1 MILIDTSV
9 FATSDL
15 MTTERFKKDE
25 TAKEWTFCEKCELIV
40 PPRSWHCTTCKTCI
54 LKRDHHCMFA
64 SNCIGYYNQRYFI
77 AFLIYFFIATTYCVF
92 YNSYY
97 IWIVN
102 GFKYINLMTPLK
114 MLFPMFMIFLNE
126 FEITLFI
133 YMLLLIGSGFSGVL
147 LIYHGKL
154 IARNATTHERNKG
167 AFDMGLTENLKI
179 VFGEKPFHTILWPFT
194 KSTLPETYWNT
205 AESDKSK

>member
-1 MILIDTSV
+1 
-9 FATSDL
+9 
-15 MTTERFKKDE
+15 
-25 TAKEWTFCEKCELIV
+25 
-40 PPRSWHCTTCKTCI
+40 
-54 LKRDHHCMFA
+54 
-64 SNCIGYYNQRYFI
+64 
-77 AFLIYFFIATTYCVF
+77 
-92 YNSYY
+92 
-97 IWIVN
+97 
-102 GFKYINLMTPLK
+102 
-114 MLFPMFMIFLNE
+114 MFMMFLNG

-179 VFGEKPFHTILWPFT
+179 VFGERPIRTLLWPFT